1 MTTVFITAALVLV
14 MSAHLASAAFLPSS
28 VPFIYVIDYGDKW
41 VTDPEAAEVFGDEP
55 PDVLHIGKAVPV
67 THNWG
72 PIPYMAG
79 ENQATGGPGHTLNRE
94 AIRLLTPEELEAKIA
109 QITAAVARLHD
120 AGIRLVMP
128 YICHMTMAGSH
139 ETREGLWAFYD
150 RWDDYARRL
159 GPRPPTGPTDWMLKD
174 AEGKR
179 IDTGYGFT
187 PPYYAPLHRYGAC
200 PNNPSWNQFS
210 AAIVRLI
217 AQCGYD
223 GVFVDNSTLGGDG
236 CGHCRTAF
244 AQWVADNFDEATLRR
259 ACGEDM
265 GEVALDNRALAPIRA
280 RWHAAVVR
288 DRLNMLREVGRETNP
303 EFMVFPNVGSFQR
316 AIVLGDGC
324 DLLMFESIKPSGC
337 LVDGEP
343 PADPEAIVSVAAGA
357 EVDMAT
363 MRYDVNHS
371 DLRAEVR
378 ADITYPNVCPPG
390 QEVEFVVN
398 VLQVGMSDR
407 DDDYLR
413 DLALLVTHVESGEA
427 AQVALS
433 PDIPLGHEAGG
444 PATRRPPGELRGAW
458 TPVREGPHAVD
469 VTYRYTDIAHPAV
482 ADDVRIT
489 DRLGVGNVYRVNLGG
504 LSATYNS
511 RSRIIGLSYIHT
523 RRGWEAVQELA
534 IAEGAANGGRWAVES
549 RGEPQKKYRRFFKEH
564 GEIAA
569 GLVPHGDV
577 TLLYAYW
584 GDNPGHVGRESTPR
598 TIAEHLSAEH
608 VLYRGLVDR
617 DLEAKDLTPAE
628 GHTLVLVARNYDLA
642 EGQIAALRRFVRQ
655 GGRLVLEHADVRI
668 NFAPVAEALGGA
680 AEEALVWD
688 WREAP
693 SLAPALMPSR
703 GRLRGVRFTAFVDP
717 APQPQRMVLHVVNYN
732 VTALEDNPGVVTPMA
747 GLKTRVPLPAGWTGA
762 RAVVYDPDGGAPQE
776 VHCEVADGAA
786 VIALPELRVYQMVEL
801 TSR

>member
-1 MTTVFITAALVLV
+1 MITRFIMTAAAVALTTQV
-14 MSAHLASAAFLPSS
+14 AWAAFLPSS
-28 VPFIYVIDYGDKW
+28 VPIIYVIDYGDKW
-41 VTDPEAAEVFGDEP
+41 ITDPDAAQVFGDEP

-67 THNWG
+67 THHWG
-72 PIPYMAG
+72 PIPFMAG
-79 ENQATGGPGHTLNRE
+79 ENQFTGGPWNELNRD
-94 AIRLLTPEELEAKIA
+94 AIRLLTPEELESKIE
-109 QITAAVARLHD
+109 QITAAVARLHE
-120 AGIRLVMP
+120 AGIPRVMP

-150 RWDDYARRL
+150 RWDDYARWL

-174 AEGKR
+174 AEGNR

-217 AQCGYD
+217 ARCGYD
-223 GVFVDNSTLGGDG
+223 GVFVDNSTIGGDG
-236 CGHCRTAF
+236 CEHCRTAF
-244 AQWVADNFDEATLRR
+244 VEWVAEHFDEATLRR

-265 GEVALDNRALAPIRA
+265 GEVSLENRALAPIRA

-303 EFMVFPNVGSFQR
+303 EFQIFPNVGRFQR

-324 DLLMFESIKPSGC
+324 DLLMFESIKPAGC

-343 PADPEAIVSVAAGA
+343 PADPEAIVNVAAGA
-357 EVDMAT
+357 EVDMTT
-363 MRYDVNHS
+363 MRYDVNHT
-371 DLRAEVR
+371 DLRAEVQ
-378 ADITYPNVCPPG
+378 ADITYPNLCPPG

-398 VLQVGMSDR
+398 VLMVGVSDR

-413 DLALLVTHVESGEA
+413 DMTLLVTHVDSGDVT
-427 AQVALS
+427 QVALS

-444 PATRRPPGELRGAW
+444 PDTRRPPVELRGAW
-458 TPVREGPHAVD
+458 TPAREGPHAVD
-469 VTYRYTDIAHPAV
+469 VTYRYTDLAHPAV

-489 DRLGVGNVYRVNLGG
+489 DRLGVANLYRVNLGG

-511 RSRIIGLSYIHT
+511 RSKMIGLSYIHT
-523 RRGWEAVQELA
+523 RGGWEAVQELA

-549 RGEPQKKYRRFFKEH
+549 RGEPQNKYWRFFREY
-564 GEIAA
+564 GEVGA
-569 GLVPHGDV
+569 GLVPYGDI

-584 GDNPGHVGRESTPR
+584 GDNPGAVGTAHTPR

-608 VLYRGLVDR
+608 VLYRGLLDR
-617 DLEAKDLTPAE
+617 DLEAEDLTPAQ

-642 EGQIAALRRFVRQ
+642 DEQIAVLRDFLRQ
-655 GGRLVLEHADVRI
+655 GGRLVLEHADTRI
-668 NFAPVAEALGGA
+668 NFAPLAEALGAA
-680 AEEALVWD
+680 AEEAVTWD
-688 WREAP
+688 WRDTP

-703 GRLRGVRFTAFVDP
+703 GRLRGVRFTAFVEP
-717 APQPQRMVLHVVNYN
+717 APEPQRMVLHAVNYN
-732 VTALEDNPGVVTPMA
+732 VTVLEENPGVVTPMT
-747 GLKTRVPLPAGWTGA
+747 GLTVRMPLPAGWTDA
-762 RAVVYDPDGGAPQE
+762 RAVVYDPDAEAPQE
-776 VHCEVADGAA
+776 VTCEVVDGAA
-786 VIALPELRVYQMVEL
+786 VLALPELRVYQMVEM